1 MLSVLSLVLRVRSQ
15 VSHQKCLYR
24 DRYSS
29 RSLLSTFLLRIDRS
43 LPNFSISFFFP
54 AIYGCNFC
62 TGGKK
67 AFQALSSNIL
77 RVAAINSVGDFV
89 LFLGKVLVVVLTV
102 ITGIYLIQVHILPF
116 VPFTPFSKILSLTY
130 LFA

>member
-1 MLSVLSLVLRVRSQ
+1 MI
-15 VSHQKCLYR
+15 
-24 DRYSS
+24 
-29 RSLLSTFLLRIDRS
+29 F
-43 LPNFSISFFFP
+43 FS

-89 LFLGKVLVVVLTV
+89 LFLGKVLVVTLTV
-102 ITGIYLIQVHILPF
+102 VSGIYLMQVQ
-116 VPFTPFSKILSLTY
+116 VN
-130 LFA
+130 

>member
-1 MLSVLSLVLRVRSQ
+1 MYELNI
-15 VSHQKCLYR
+15 VS
-24 DRYSS
+24 
-29 RSLLSTFLLRIDRS
+29 
-43 LPNFSISFFFP
+43 

-89 LFLGKVLVVVLTV
+89 LFLGKVLVVALTV
-102 ITGIYLIQVHILPF
+102 VSGVCLLEVKIFLIKKLMLYCVRIL
-116 VPFTPFSKILSLTY
+116 VINERKLNL
-130 LFA
+130 LK